1 MAKTSIQ
8 ATRRTVTGKQVG
20 VLRRAGKLPGVL
32 YGRHLEATPITL
44 DLRDASKILAT
55 MTSSSLVNIDLEGE
69 THSALVREKQRNFI
83 SGVLLHV
90 DFQAVSLTEKL
101 RTTVSIELTGLAPAI
116 KDFSGVVVTNVNQ
129 VEVECLPA
137 DLPERIIVDVSGMA
151 KIGDAI
157 YVRDLKVN
165 EKVTVL
171 ENPDETV
178 VIITAQAAEEVVE
191 EVVAAVTGLEEPEVI
206 EKGKKEEEE
215 EEEKK

>member
-1 MAKTSIQ
+1 MAKISIQ

-20 VLRRAGKLPGVL
+20 VLRRSGKLPAVL

-44 DLRDASKILAT
+44 DLRDASKVLAS

-83 SGVLLHV
+83 TGVLLHV

-101 RTTVSIELTGLAPAI
+101 RTTVSIGLTGLAPAI
-116 KDFSGVVVTNVNQ
+116 ENFNGVVVTNVNE
-129 VEVECLPA
+129 VEVECLPQ
-137 DLPERIIVDVSGMA
+137 DLPERIIVDVSGLA

-157 YVRDLKVN
+157 YVRDLKVDS
-165 EKVTVL
+165 KVTVL

-178 VIITAQAAEEVVE
+178 VIITAQIAEEVVE
-191 EVVAAVTGLEEPEVI
+191 EVAEATTGEEPEVI

-215 EEEKK
+215 ETEEKK

>member
-1 MAKTSIQ
+1 MEKISIQ

-20 VLRRAGKLPGVL
+20 TLRRAGKLPAVL
-32 YGRHLEATPITL
+32 YGRHLAATPITL
-44 DLRDASKILAT
+44 DLRDASKVLAS

-83 SGVLLHV
+83 TGVLLHV

-116 KDFSGVVVTNVNQ
+116 KDFNGVVVTNVNE
-129 VEVECLPA
+129 VEVECLPQ
-137 DLPERIIVDVSGMA
+137 DLPERIIVDVSGLA

-157 YVRDLKVN
+157 FVRDLKVDS
-165 EKVTVL
+165 KVTVL

-178 VIITAQAAEEVVE
+178 VIITAQIAEEVVE
-191 EVVAAVTGLEEPEVI
+191 EVVAEPTLEEPEVI

-215 EEEKK
+215 ESEEKK

>member
-1 MAKTSIQ
+1 MEKVSIH
-8 ATRRTVTGKQVG
+8 ATRRSVTGKQVRA
-20 VLRRAGKLPGVL
+20 VRRAGQLPAVL
-32 YGRHLEATPITL
+32 YGRHLKATAISL

-83 SGVLLHV
+83 TGVLLHV

-116 KDFSGVVVTNVNQ
+116 KDFSGVVVTNVSQ
-129 VEVECLPA
+129 VEVECLPQ
-137 DLPERIIVDVSGMA
+137 DLPERIVVDVSGMA

-157 YVRDLKVN
+157 FVRDLKVG

-191 EVVAAVTGLEEPEVI
+191 EVVAAASLEEPEVI

>member
-1 MAKTSIQ
+1 MAKVSLV
-8 ATRRTVTGKQVG
+8 ATRRTVTGKQVRA
-20 VLRRAGKLPGVL
+20 VRRQGKLPAIL
-32 YGRHLEATPITL
+32 YGRHLEATPISL

-83 SGVLLHV
+83 TGVLLHV

-101 RTTVSIELTGLAPAI
+101 RTTVSIEVTGLAPAI

-129 VEVECLPA
+129 VEVECLPQ
-137 DLPERIIVDVSGMA
+137 DLPERIVVDVSGLA

-157 YVRDLKVN
+157 YVRDLKVGDN
-165 EKVTVL
+165 VTVL

-191 EVVAAVTGLEEPEVI
+191 EVVAAATLEEPEVI

>member
-1 MAKTSIQ
+1 MAKKISIV

-20 VLRRAGKLPGVL
+20 VLRRAGKLPAVL

-55 MTSSSLVNIDLEGE
+55 MTSSSLVNIDLEGD

-83 SGVLLHV
+83 TGVLLHV

-129 VEVECLPA
+129 VEVECLPQ
-137 DLPERIIVDVSGMA
+137 DLPERIIVDVSGLA

-157 YVRDLKVN
+157 FVRDLKVGD
-165 EKVTVL
+165 KVTVL

-191 EVVAAVTGLEEPEVI
+191 EVVAAPTLEEPEVI